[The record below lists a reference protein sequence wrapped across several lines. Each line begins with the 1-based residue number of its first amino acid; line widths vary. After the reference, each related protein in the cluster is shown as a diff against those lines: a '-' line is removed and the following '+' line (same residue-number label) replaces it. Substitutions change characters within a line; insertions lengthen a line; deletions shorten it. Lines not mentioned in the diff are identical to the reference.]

1 MHFPA
6 WGTRDLSGMF
16 GGFRTRE
23 ESRALR
29 CVCEQSL
36 SVTHGCAKRSAF
48 NYSAEERLNRRS
60 HQRATRG
67 VVAMEMSFRASSS
80 SGGSMISV
88 GLGRSGGSCCLAP
101 SHSPNTAQGKVLQ
114 CRAGSSSYRGAA
126 LPRASTEPCVRRW
139 GSAALLGPVLP
150 RFCAP
155 SAPSTA
161 ITLLGFF
168 VFYCY
173 RVLGAAG
180 ANLELGESCVDG
192 GGEERR
198 RGKREGG
205 KEKKGKEKEK
215 GEGKGKE

>member
-1 MHFPA
+1 MSPSRGCSIRSDPGVRSPHLLPQHMG
-6 WGTRDLSGMF
+6 WGGDPQCISQPGARGTSAECLGVSGH
-16 GGFRTRE
+16 GRSPG
-23 ESRALR
+23 R
-29 CVCEQSL
+29 CAVCEQSL
-36 SVTHGCAKRSAF
+36 SVTHGCAKGSAF

-80 SGGSMISV
+80 SDGSMISV

-126 LPRASTEPCVRRW
+126 LPRASTEPCARRW

-168 VFYCY
+168 CF
-173 RVLGAAG
+173 L
-180 ANLELGESCVDG
+180 LLSCAWCG
-192 GGEERR
+192 W
-198 RGKREGG
+198 GKS
-205 KEKKGKEKEK
+205 
-215 GEGKGKE
+215 